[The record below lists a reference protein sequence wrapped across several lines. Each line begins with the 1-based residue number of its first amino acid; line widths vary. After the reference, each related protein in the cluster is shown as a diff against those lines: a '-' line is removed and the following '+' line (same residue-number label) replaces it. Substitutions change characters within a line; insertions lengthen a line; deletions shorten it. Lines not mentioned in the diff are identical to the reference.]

1 MNQNKLWSVVALS
14 TTVVGIPSVG
24 RTATTDGNSP
34 TQPPAPAGDAV
45 NVENAL
51 SPTRNLNSRTV
62 EVTQIHTHNFADR
75 QATTLYVRNI
85 PFLIFVGE
93 NDDTVKRANAI
104 AAKINQLISNKVDP
118 NQITASWKAGRYFIK
133 VNGEDLVEINGDTRL
148 PDITNNPLQDALQ
161 ATNRLRRLI
170 GGTTP
175 LREISNIPEQQ
186 QETIKQPQQTA
197 KQPQQT
203 AKQPQLTANQSQQA
217 ANQSQQAANQSQQTA
232 KQPQQNAGGKVKA
245 TSRGMASY
253 YSYEGGSRTAS
264 GERFNPHGMTAAHRS
279 LPLGTKVR
287 VTNTY
292 NGRSV
297 VVRINDRGPFIR
309 GRVIDVSLG
318 AARVL
323 GMISSGV
330 AAVRIEVLGN

>member
-1 MNQNKLWSVVALS
+1 MNQKKLWSVVALS

-24 RTATTDGNSP
+24 RAATPDGNSP
-34 TQPPAPAGDAV
+34 TQPPASAGDAV
-45 NVENAL
+45 NLGKAL

-62 EVTQIHTHNFADR
+62 EVTQIHTHNLAGR

-85 PFLIFVGE
+85 PFLSFLGE
-93 NDDTVKRANAI
+93 NGNTVERANAI
-104 AAKINQLISNKVDP
+104 AVKINQLISNKVDP
-118 NQITASWKAGRYFIK
+118 NQITVSWKAGQHIIK
-133 VNGEDLVEINGDTRL
+133 VNGEDFVEINGDTRL
-148 PDITNNPLQDALQ
+148 PDTTNNLSQDALQ

-170 GGTTP
+170 GGTIP
-175 LREISNIPEQQ
+175 LREISNIPEQAQ
-186 QETIKQPQQTA
+186 QTVKQPQQTT
-197 KQPQQT
+197 K
-203 AKQPQLTANQSQQA
+203 KPQLTTKQTQQA
-217 ANQSQQAANQSQQTA
+217 ANQSQQLIKKPQQTA

-264 GERFNPHGMTAAHRS
+264 GERFNPHGLTAAHRS

-287 VTNTY
+287 VTNNY

-297 VVRINDRGPFIR
+297 VVRINDRGPFTG

-318 AARVL
+318 AAKQL

-330 AAVRIEVLGN
+330 ASVKIEVLEN